1 MMRKQLLFLMMVCFL
16 GVISN
21 GLFGQE
27 AVNEDDLPIDGL
39 FERKH
44 VINRK
49 PIPYPSIREADVL
62 WSKKVW
68 RIIDLREK
76 MNLPLYYPTTPMD
89 GRYSLIDLLLKGVVG
104 DNPND
109 GKLGPITAYSPD
121 ANDEFKVP
129 MDDESEILKRLG
141 AGVETR
147 MVTRADGTQSEEN
160 IVVGPKTLE
169 VKQIMVKEIWYFDRN
184 YSRLDVRILGLC
196 PIREY
201 VDENFEGAD
210 GVEGG
215 VVKTLVFWVYFPE
228 VRDLFAQHEV
238 FNPRND
244 AQRRSFDDIFI
255 KRYFGSYVSKE
266 ANVYDNRGIQQY
278 TVGKEAILE
287 SKRIENE
294 IFEWEQDLWE
304 F

>member
-1 MMRKQLLFLMMVCFL
+1 MRKQLFLLMIFCFV
-16 GVISN
+16 GV
-21 GLFGQE
+21 L
-27 AVNEDDLPIDGL
+27 AVDLRAQDAIAEDNLPIDGL

-44 VINRK
+44 VKNRK

-109 GKLGPITAYSPD
+109 GKLGSITAYSPD

-129 MDDESEILKRLG
+129 MTDESEILKRLG
-141 AGVETR
+141 AGVEKR
-147 MVTRADGTQSEEN
+147 MVTKADGSQSEED

-169 VKQIMVKEIWYFDRN
+169 VKQVMVKEMWYFDRN

-201 VDENFEGAD
+201 VDENFQGAD
-210 GVEGG
+210 GIEGG

-255 KRYFGSYVSKE
+255 KRYFGSYVAKE
-266 ANVYDNRGIQQY
+266 ANVYDNRGIQEY

>member
-1 MMRKQLLFLMMVCFL
+1 MMRKQLLLLMVIGLL
-16 GVISN
+16 GTFGSN
-21 GLFGQE
+21 ITAQE
-27 AVNEDDLPIDGL
+27 PVAEDNLPIDGL

-44 VINRK
+44 VKNRK

-68 RIIDLREK
+68 RIVDLREK

-104 DNPND
+104 DDPND
-109 GKLGPITAYSPD
+109 GRLGELTAYSPD
-121 ANDEFKVP
+121 FNDEFKVV
-129 MDDESEILKRLG
+129 MDDEGEILKRLG
-141 AGVETR
+141 AGPKTV
-147 MVTRADGTQSEEN
+147 MVTQADGTQVEQE
-160 IVVGPKTLE
+160 VVQGPRTHE
-169 VKQIMVKEIWYFDRN
+169 VKQVMVKEIWYFDRN

-201 VDENFEGAD
+201 VDEDFEGAE

-215 VVKTLVFWVYFPE
+215 VLKQMVFWIYFPE
-228 VRDLFAQHEV
+228 ARELLAQHEV

-244 AQRRSFDDIFI
+244 TQRRSFDDIFI
-255 KRYFGSYVSKE
+255 KRYFGSYIAQE
-266 ANVYDNRGIQQY
+266 ANVYDNRGIQDY

-294 IFEWEQDLWE
+294 IFQWEQDLWE